1 MPVISPLPLVGR
13 NDNTMNRFHANGK
26 FLISG
31 EYLVLQGAKALAL
44 PLKLGQS
51 LEVKTIDIQEGM
63 IHWDS
68 YTPRGF
74 WLAAIF
80 SKFGFTVHA
89 SDDMEK
95 ADNLCKIFQEIKL
108 LNPNILQDKNDYF
121 FTTRLEFDSQWGLG
135 SSSTLISLL
144 SQWANVNPYELLRR
158 TMGGSGYDIACATA
172 SKPITYQIVNG
183 EPVVEEINFKPAFS
197 DKLYFVYQGHKQSS
211 GKEVKSF
218 KERAK
223 NNDFTY
229 EVSEISKISEE
240 LMIVTSFDEFCSLL
254 TRHEAIMSRVLEQPP
269 LKVQYP
275 DFQGVIKSLGAWGGD
290 FFLAATEISEEEVI
304 EYFNKKGLDVV
315 IKYDDIVL

>member
-1 MPVISPLPLVGR
+1 MT
-13 NDNTMNRFHANGK
+13 NKFHANGK
-26 FLISG
+26 FLLSG
-31 EYLVLQGAKALAL
+31 EYLVLQGAKAFAL

-63 IHWDS
+63 IHWDA
-68 YTPRGF
+68 YTPKGF
-74 WLAAIF
+74 WFAAIF

-95 ADNLCKIFQEIKL
+95 ADNLCKIFQEIKS
-108 LNPNILQDKNDYF
+108 LNPSILQDKNDYF

-144 SQWANVNPYELLRR
+144 SQWANVNPYNLLNR

-172 SKPITYQIVNG
+172 SKPLTYQLIDAQ
-183 EPVVEEINFKPAFS
+183 PVVEEINFKPTFS

-223 NNDFTY
+223 TIDFSK
-229 EVSEISKISEE
+229 EIEEISEITDNLTRIA
-240 LMIVTSFDEFCSLL
+240 SFEVFCSLL
-254 TRHEAIMSRVLEQPP
+254 TRHENIMSRVLEQPP
-269 LKVQYP
+269 LKAQYI
-275 DFQGVIKSLGAWGGD
+275 DFPGVIKSLGAWGGD
-290 FFLAATEISEEEVI
+290 FFLAATELSEKEVK
-304 EYFNKKGLDVV
+304 EYFYDKGLDVV
-315 IKYDDIVL
+315 IKYNDIVI

>member
-1 MPVISPLPLVGR
+1 
-13 NDNTMNRFHANGK
+13 MNIYHANGK
-26 FLISG
+26 LMLTG

-63 IHWDS
+63 IHWDA
-68 YTPRGF
+68 YTNRGF
-74 WLAAIF
+74 WFAAIF

-95 ADNLCKIFQEIKL
+95 ADNLCKIFQEIKS

-144 SQWANVNPYELLRR
+144 SQWANVNPYKLLNR

-172 SKPITYQIVNG
+172 SKPITYQLINS
-183 EPVVEEINFKPAFS
+183 EPVVEEFNFKPAFS
-197 DKLYFVYQGHKQSS
+197 EKLYFVYQGHKQSS

-218 KERAK
+218 KERVK
-223 NNDFTY
+223 TTDFSK
-229 EVSEISKISEE
+229 EIAEISEITEKLTKI
-240 LMIVTSFDEFCSLL
+240 VSFDEFCSLL

-269 LKVQYP
+269 LKAQYL

-290 FFLAATEISEEEVI
+290 FFLAATELPEKEVR
-304 EYFNKKGLDVV
+304 EYFGKKGLDVV
-315 IKYDDIVL
+315 VKYDDIVL

>member
-1 MPVISPLPLVGR
+1 
-13 NDNTMNRFHANGK
+13 MNKFHANGK
-26 FLISG
+26 FLLSG
-31 EYLVLQGAKALAL
+31 EYLVLQGAKAFAL

-74 WLAAIF
+74 WFAAIF

-89 SDDMEK
+89 SDDMDK

-172 SKPITYQIVNG
+172 SQPITYQLINGKPIV
-183 EPVVEEINFKPAFS
+183 EKADFHPAFA

-218 KERAK
+218 KERAQK
-223 NNDFTY
+223 LDFTS
-229 EVSEISKISEE
+229 EISEISKISEN
-240 LMIVTSFDEFCSLL
+240 LISTNSFNDFCTLL
-254 TRHEAIMSRVLEQPP
+254 TRHEEIMSHCLEQQP
-269 LKVQYP
+269 LKSHFP

-290 FFLAATEISEEEVI
+290 FFLAATELSENEVK
-304 EYFNKKGLDVV
+304 EYFNEKGLDVV
-315 IKYDDIVL
+315 VKYDDIVL

>member
-1 MPVISPLPLVGR
+1 
-13 NDNTMNRFHANGK
+13 MNKFHANGK
-26 FLISG
+26 LMLTG

-74 WLAAIF
+74 WFAAIF

-95 ADNLCKIFQEIKL
+95 ADNLCKIFQEIKS

-144 SQWANVNPYELLRR
+144 SQWANVNPYKLLNR

-172 SKPITYQIVNG
+172 SKPITYQLINS
-183 EPVVEEINFKPAFS
+183 EPVVEEINFKPVFS
-197 DKLYFVYQGHKQSS
+197 EKLYFVYQGYKQSS

-223 NNDFTY
+223 VYDFTT
-229 EVSEISKISEE
+229 EISEISKISES
-240 LMIVTSFDEFCSLL
+240 LVRVTSFEEFCSLL
-254 TRHEAIMSRVLEQPP
+254 TRHEAIMSRVLEHPP
-269 LKVQYP
+269 LKAQYT

-290 FFLAATEISEEEVI
+290 FFLAATEFSEKEVKD
-304 EYFNKKGLDVV
+304 YFDKKGLGVV
-315 IKYDDIVL
+315 IKYEDIVL

>member
-1 MPVISPLPLVGR
+1 ML
-13 NDNTMNRFHANGK
+13 T
-26 FLISG
+26 G

-63 IHWDS
+63 IHWDA
-68 YTPRGF
+68 YTNRGF
-74 WLAAIF
+74 WFAAIF

-95 ADNLCKIFQEIKL
+95 ANNLCKIFQEIKS

-144 SQWANVNPYELLRR
+144 SQWANVNPYKLLNR

-172 SKPITYQIVNG
+172 SKPITYQLINS
-183 EPVVEEINFKPAFS
+183 EPVVEEFNFKPAFS
-197 DKLYFVYQGHKQSS
+197 EKLYFVYQGHKQSS

-218 KERAK
+218 KERVK
-223 NNDFTY
+223 TTDFSK
-229 EVSEISKISEE
+229 EIAEISVITEKLTKI
-240 LMIVTSFDEFCSLL
+240 VSFDEFCSLL

-269 LKVQYP
+269 LKAQYL

-290 FFLAATEISEEEVI
+290 FFLAATELPEKEVR
-304 EYFNKKGLDVV
+304 EYFGKKGLDVV
-315 IKYDDIVL
+315 VKYDDIVL

>member
-1 MPVISPLPLVGR
+1 
-13 NDNTMNRFHANGK
+13 MNKFHANGK
-26 FLISG
+26 LMLTG

-74 WLAAIF
+74 WFAAIF

-95 ADNLCKIFQEIKL
+95 ADNLCKIFQEIKS

-144 SQWANVNPYELLRR
+144 SQWANVNPYKLLNR

-172 SKPITYQIVNG
+172 SKPITYQLINS
-183 EPVVEEINFKPAFS
+183 EPVVEEINFKPVFS
-197 DKLYFVYQGHKQSS
+197 EKLYFVYQGHKQSS

-223 NNDFTY
+223 VYDFTT
-229 EVSEISKISEE
+229 EISEISKISES
-240 LMIVTSFDEFCSLL
+240 LVRVTSFEEFCSLL
-254 TRHEAIMSRVLEQPP
+254 TRHEAIMSRVLEHPP
-269 LKVQYP
+269 LKAQYT

-290 FFLAATEISEEEVI
+290 FFLAATEFSEKEVKD
-304 EYFNKKGLDVV
+304 YFDKKGLGVV
-315 IKYDDIVL
+315 IKYEDIVL

>member
-1 MPVISPLPLVGR
+1 MTKT
-13 NDNTMNRFHANGK
+13 TMNKYHSNGK
-26 FLISG
+26 FLLSG

-74 WLAAIF
+74 WFAAIF

-144 SQWANVNPYELLRR
+144 SQWANVNPYELLKR

-269 LKVQYP
+269 LKSQYP

-290 FFLAATEISEEEVI
+290 FFLAATKLSEKEVKD
-304 EYFNKKGLDVV
+304 YFGKKGLDVV
-315 IKYDDIVL
+315 IKYDNMVL